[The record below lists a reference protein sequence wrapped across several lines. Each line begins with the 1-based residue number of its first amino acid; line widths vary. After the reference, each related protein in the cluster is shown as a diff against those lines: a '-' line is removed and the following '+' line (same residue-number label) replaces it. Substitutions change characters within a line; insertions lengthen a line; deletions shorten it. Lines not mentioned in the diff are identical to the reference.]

1 VHASLLAEQTSLAN
15 SVAIVRL
22 SLHVLAASVWVGGQ
36 FVLAGLLPTVRG
48 LGDTAPRQVANA
60 FAKLSWPAF
69 WVLVAT
75 GFWNYAAVSPSH
87 ATYSWKAVFMVKMV
101 CVLLAGVGTVVHA
114 RATAPKTKGIFAG
127 IASLASVAALVLG
140 VALAG

>member
-1 VHASLLAEQTSLAN
+1 VHAGLLADQTSLAN
-15 SVAIVRL
+15 SVTIVRL

-75 GFWNYAAVSPSH
+75 GLWNYDAVSPSH
-87 ATYSWKAVFMVKMV
+87 ATHSWKVVFIVKMV
-101 CVLLAGVGTVVHA
+101 CVLLAGVGTVVHS
-114 RATAPKTKGIFAG
+114 RAKAPRTKGIYAG
-127 IASLASVAALVLG
+127 VASLASVAALVLG

>member
-1 VHASLLAEQTSLAN
+1 VHPGLLADQTSLAN
-15 SVAIVRL
+15 SVTVVRL

-69 WVLVAT
+69 WLLVAT
-75 GFWNYAAVSPSH
+75 GLWNYDAVSPSH
-87 ATYSWKAVFMVKMV
+87 ATYSWKVVFVVKMV
-101 CVLLAGVGTVVHA
+101 CVVLAGVGTVVHS
-114 RATAPKTKGIFAG
+114 RSKTPRTKGVYAG

>member
-1 VHASLLAEQTSLAN
+1 VHAGLLAEQTSLAN
-15 SVAIVRL
+15 SVTIVRL
-22 SLHVLAASVWVGGQ
+22 SLHVLAASIWVGGQ

-75 GFWNYAAVSPSH
+75 GLWNYDAVSPSH
-87 ATYSWKAVFMVKMV
+87 ATYSWKVVFIVKMV
-101 CVLLAGVGTVVHA
+101 CVVLAGVGTVVHS
-114 RATAPKTKGIFAG
+114 RAKAPKTKGIYAG
-127 IASLASVAALVLG
+127 VATLASVGALVLG

>member
-1 VHASLLAEQTSLAN
+1 MHAGLLADQTSLAN
-15 SVAIVRL
+15 GVTIVRL

-48 LGDTAPRQVANA
+48 LGDSAPRQVANA

-75 GFWNYAAVSPSH
+75 GLWNYAAVSPSH
-87 ATYSWKAVFMVKMV
+87 ATYSWKVVFMVKMV
-101 CVLLAGVGTVVHA
+101 CVVLAGVGTVVHS
-114 RATAPKTKGIFAG
+114 RAKAPKTKGMYAG

-140 VALAG
+140 VALTG

>member
-1 VHASLLAEQTSLAN
+1 LHAALIAQHTSLAN
-15 SVAIVRL
+15 SVTLVRL
-22 SLHVLAASVWVGGQ
+22 SLHVLAASIWVGGQ

-75 GFWNYAAVSPSH
+75 GFWNYAAVNPSH
-87 ATYSWKAVFMVKMV
+87 ATYSWKVVFVVKMA
-101 CVLLAGVGTVVHA
+101 CVLVAGVGTVMHA
-114 RATAPKTKGIFAG
+114 RAKAPRTKGIYAG
-127 IASLASVAALVLG
+127 VGSLASVAALVLG
-140 VALAG
+140 VALSG

>member
-1 VHASLLAEQTSLAN
+1 VHAGLLADQTSLAN
-15 SVAIVRL
+15 GVTIVRL

-48 LGDTAPRQVANA
+48 LGDSAPRQVANA

-75 GFWNYAAVSPSH
+75 GLWNYAAVSPSH
-87 ATYSWKAVFMVKMV
+87 ATYSWKVVFMVKMV
-101 CVLLAGVGTVVHA
+101 CVVLAGVGTVVHS
-114 RATAPKTKGIFAG
+114 RAKAPKTKGMYAG

-140 VALAG
+140 VALTG

>member
-1 VHASLLAEQTSLAN
+1 MHAGLLADQNSLAN
-15 SVAIVRL
+15 SVTIVRL

-75 GFWNYAAVSPSH
+75 GLWNYGAVSPSH
-87 ATYSWKAVFMVKMV
+87 ATYSWKVVFIVKMV
-101 CVLLAGVGTVVHA
+101 CVVLAGVGTVVHS
-114 RATAPKTKGIFAG
+114 RAKAPKTKGIYAG
-127 IASLASVAALVLG
+127 IASLASLAALVLG
-140 VALAG
+140 VALTG

>member
-1 VHASLLAEQTSLAN
+1 VHAGLLADQTSLAN
-15 SVAIVRL
+15 SVTIIRL

-48 LGDTAPRQVANA
+48 LGDTAPRQIANA

-69 WVLVAT
+69 WVLLAT
-75 GFWNYAAVSPSH
+75 GLWNYDAVKPSH
-87 ATYSWKAVFMVKMV
+87 ATYSWKVVFIIKMV
-101 CVLLAGVGTVVHA
+101 CVVLAGVGTVVHT
-114 RATAPKTKGIFAG
+114 RAKVPRTKGIYAG
-127 IASLASVAALVLG
+127 MASLASLAALVLG

>member
-1 VHASLLAEQTSLAN
+1 VHAGLLADQTSLAN
-15 SVAIVRL
+15 SVTIARL

-75 GFWNYAAVSPSH
+75 GLWSYDAVNPSH
-87 ATYSWKAVFMVKMV
+87 ATYSWKIVFMVKMV
-101 CVLLAGVGTVVHA
+101 CVVVAGVGTVVHS
-114 RATAPKTKGIFAG
+114 RAKAPRTKGIYAG
-127 IASLASVAALVLG
+127 LASLASVAALVLG

>member
-1 VHASLLAEQTSLAN
+1 MHAGLLADQTSLAN
-15 SVAIVRL
+15 GVTIVRL

-48 LGDTAPRQVANA
+48 LGDSAPRQVANA

-69 WVLVAT
+69 WVLAAT
-75 GFWNYAAVSPSH
+75 GLWNYAAVSPSH
-87 ATYSWKAVFMVKMV
+87 ATYSWKVVFMVKMV
-101 CVLLAGVGTVVHA
+101 CVVLAGVGTVVHS
-114 RATAPKTKGIFAG
+114 RAKAPKTKGMYAG

-140 VALAG
+140 VALTG

>member
-1 VHASLLAEQTSLAN
+1 MHVGLLADQTSLAN
-15 SVAIVRL
+15 SVTIVRL

-36 FVLAGLLPTVRG
+36 FVVAGLLPTVRG

-75 GFWNYAAVSPSH
+75 GLWNYDAVSPSH
-87 ATYSWKAVFMVKMV
+87 ATDSWKVVFIVKMV
-101 CVLLAGVGTVVHA
+101 CVLAAGVGTVVHSRA
-114 RATAPKTKGIFAG
+114 RAPRTKGIYAG
-127 IASLASVAALVLG
+127 VAALASVAALVLG

>member
-1 VHASLLAEQTSLAN
+1 MQSGLLAQQTSLAN
-15 SVAIVRL
+15 SVTIVRL
-22 SLHVLAASVWVGGQ
+22 SLHVLAASIWVGGQ

-75 GFWNYAAVSPSH
+75 GIWNYSAVSPSH
-87 ATYSWKAVFMVKMV
+87 ATNSWKVVFMIKMM
-101 CVLLAGVGTVVHA
+101 CVLLAGVGTVVHS
-114 RATAPKTKGIFAG
+114 RAKEPKTKGIFAG
-127 IASLASVAALVLG
+127 VASLASLAALVLG

>member
-1 VHASLLAEQTSLAN
+1 
-15 SVAIVRL
+15 
-22 SLHVLAASVWVGGQ
+22 
-36 FVLAGLLPTVRG
+36 VRG

-87 ATYSWKAVFMVKMV
+87 ATSSWKAVFMVKMV

-114 RATAPKTKGIFAG
+114 RASAPKTKGIFAG

>member
-1 VHASLLAEQTSLAN
+1 VHAGLLADQTSLAN
-15 SVAIVRL
+15 SVTIVRL

-48 LGDTAPRQVANA
+48 LGDSAPRQVANA

-75 GFWNYAAVSPSH
+75 GLWNYAAVSPSH
-87 ATYSWKAVFMVKMV
+87 ATYSWKVVFMVKMV
-101 CVLLAGVGTVVHA
+101 CVVLAGVGTVVHS
-114 RATAPKTKGIFAG
+114 RAKAPKTKGTYAG

-140 VALAG
+140 VALTG

>member
-1 VHASLLAEQTSLAN
+1 MHATLLAEQTSLAN
-15 SVAIVRL
+15 SVTIVRL
-22 SLHVLAASVWVGGQ
+22 SLHVLAASIWVGGQ

-48 LGDTAPRQVANA
+48 LGDSAPRQIANA

-87 ATYSWKAVFMVKMV
+87 ATYSWKVVFMVKMA
-101 CVLLAGVGTVVHA
+101 CVLVAGLGTVVHG
-114 RATAPKTKGIFAG
+114 RAKAPRTKGIYAG
-127 IASLASVAALVLG
+127 VGSLASVAALVLG
-140 VALAG
+140 VALSG

>member
-1 VHASLLAEQTSLAN
+1 MHAGLLADQTSLAN
-15 SVAIVRL
+15 SVTIVRL

-60 FAKLSWPAF
+60 FARLSWPAF
-69 WVLVAT
+69 WVLIAT
-75 GFWNYAAVSPSH
+75 GLWNYDAVSPSH
-87 ATYSWKAVFMVKMV
+87 ATHSWKVVFIVKMV
-101 CVLLAGVGTVVHA
+101 CVALAGVGTVVHS
-114 RATAPKTKGIFAG
+114 RAKAPRTKGIYAG
-127 IASLASVAALVLG
+127 VASLASLAALVLG